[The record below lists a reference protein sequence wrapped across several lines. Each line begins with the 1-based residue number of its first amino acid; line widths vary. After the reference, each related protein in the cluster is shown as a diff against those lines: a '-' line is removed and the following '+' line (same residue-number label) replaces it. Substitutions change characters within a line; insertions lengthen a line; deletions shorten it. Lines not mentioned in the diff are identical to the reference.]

1 MLKLDHI
8 AIIAPS
14 LEAGRAHVQE
24 RLGIDMPA
32 GGKHPQM
39 GTHNLLLRLGDDV
52 FLEVIAADPAAASP
66 PQPRWF
72 GLDDSAAIQADWAAG
87 RRLRAWVA
95 RTDDLDAV
103 RRQHGAAFGEKTA
116 ISRGDLSWHFLV
128 PGDGA
133 LPANGVLPSI
143 MDWGPRGNPAPAMP
157 NLGARLLSFVIEHP
171 DPERVVALYAEL
183 DIDHPPEIRK
193 GVQFRYRAR
202 IETPAGIRELF

>member
-1 MLKLDHI
+1 MLKLDHL

-72 GLDDSAAIQADWAAG
+72 GLDDSATVQADWAAE
-87 RRLRAWVA
+87 RRLRTWVA

-103 RRQHGAAFGEKTA
+103 RRQHGPAFGEKAA

-128 PGDGA
+128 RGDGA
-133 LPANGVLPSI
+133 LPADGVAPSI
-143 MDWGPRGNPAPAMP
+143 MDWGARGNPASAMP
-157 NLGARLLSFVIEHP
+157 DLGARLLSFGIEHP
-171 DPERVVALYAEL
+171 DPERVATLYAEL
-183 DIDHPPEIRK
+183 GIANPPEIHK
-193 GVQFRYRAR
+193 GTQFRYRAR
-202 IETPAGIRELF
+202 IETPGGIRELF